1 MIAVKNVSKVYGRK
15 ESLLSALD
23 DVSFVIPTGATA
35 AIIGKSGSGKSTLM
49 HILGGLD
56 HPSSGQVMIGGR
68 ELAKLKRKE
77 LDTFRARSL
86 GFVFQSF
93 FIEGNQTCY
102 QNVALPL
109 EINRMARGR
118 RRLLVQEALEA
129 VELGDKLRE
138 KAKNLSGGGKQRL
151 AIARAIVL
159 RPKLIMADEPTGN
172 LDSATGETVINLLF
186 ELNRSIGATLII
198 VTHDRE
204 LAARCQM
211 QIELKDGKV
220 VRVTGRGATAAGT
233 SRVKPGR
240 SDTHVRPGLHS
251 AAAPLLNRV
260 PKKRGRVQ

>member
-1 MIAVKNVSKVYGRK
+1 MIAAKNVSKVYGKKQSQLR
-15 ESLLSALD
+15 ALD

-56 HPSSGQVMIGGR
+56 HPSSGQVVIGGK
-68 ELAKLKRKE
+68 ELAGLKRRE
-77 LDTFRARSL
+77 LDTFRAREL

-93 FIEGNQTCY
+93 FVEGNQTCY

-118 RRLLVQEALEA
+118 RKLLVQEALEA

-138 KAKNLSGGGKQRL
+138 KARNLSGGQKQRL

-172 LDSATGETVINLLF
+172 LDSATGEKIVELLF
-186 ELNRSIGATLII
+186 GLNRSIGATLVI

-204 LAARCQM
+204 LAARCQL

-220 VRVTGRGATAAGT
+220 VRVSGKSAKSAGAEQAGA
-233 SRVKPGR
+233 SRSNTPAPSK
-240 SDTHVRPGLHS
+240 SNALRPKL
-251 AAAPLLNRV
+251 
-260 PKKRGRVQ
+260 PKRWRKVQ